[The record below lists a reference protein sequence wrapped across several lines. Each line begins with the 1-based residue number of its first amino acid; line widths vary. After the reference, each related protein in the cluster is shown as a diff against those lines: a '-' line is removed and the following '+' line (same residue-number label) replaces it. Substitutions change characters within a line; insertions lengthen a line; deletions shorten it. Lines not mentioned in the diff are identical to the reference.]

1 MKDVTSAATSARTC
15 YPASKQF
22 HGVNVFITIL
32 LLCLSLIGNAHLM
45 LALFTGVSML
55 LAQRSLYACYKV
67 EQPVVPIL
75 HAFFFLGISAVLTPW
90 MLLLIPFFLWHTGV
104 LMRCLTWRVFWA
116 GVFGLSVPYVFMTLL
131 SLLSENTEYFNSLHT
146 AFTTRPWLYVVF
158 IAAYPMHVMVDY
170 FCRFSI
176 WQWIPWGLISLLGIF
191 CIWHF
196 FHTRHRSMIQQRLEA
211 YIAVHN
217 SVALWGLI
225 FIFPQFYYSLIGG
238 LAACLSPLVIRFAE
252 QCRNS

>member
-1 MKDVTSAATSARTC
+1 M
-15 YPASKQF
+15 
-22 HGVNVFITIL
+22 NVFITIL
-32 LLCLSLIGNAHLM
+32 LLCLPLIGNAHFM

-75 HAFFFLGISAVLTPW
+75 HAFFLLSISAVLTPW
-90 MLLLIPFFLWHTGV
+90 MLFLIPFFLWHTGV

-116 GVFGLSVPYVFMTLL
+116 GVFGLLVPYAFMTLL
-131 SLLSENTEYFNSLHT
+131 SLLLDNMEYFDSLHT

-158 IAAYPMHVMVDY
+158 IAAYPMHVLVDY
-170 FCRFSI
+170 FSRFSI
-176 WQWIPWGLISLLGIF
+176 WQWIPWGLISLMGIF